1 MIRYLLL
8 ALFGCF
14 AAHAS
19 ELRLTFL
26 HLPVY
31 FHSDTDPE
39 LTKLSVPFVTSY
51 ASPEAVLG
59 AMSLPYRPHHD
70 ASWKTQEDINLISV
84 YGFQLA
90 YAPILGTKDYRL
102 TIDASKAKAPKG
114 YPFTVQDVLEKIK
127 LCAPLNYNAN
137 KDSKLVIEVVGP
149 EQNLRGEQDADGNPH

>member
-1 MIRYLLL
+1 MIRNLLL
-8 ALFGCF
+8 ALLGCF
-14 AAHAS
+14 SAHAS

-51 ASPEAVLG
+51 ASPEARLG

-84 YGFQLA
+84 YGFLMT
-90 YAPILGTKDYRL
+90 YAPITGTPDYRL
-102 TIDASKAKAPKG
+102 TIDVSTAKAPEG
-114 YPFTVQDVLEKIK
+114 YPFSVQDVLEMIK
-127 LCAPLNYNAN
+127 LCAPLNYSA
-137 KDSKLVIEVVGP
+137 DSKLVIEAAGP
-149 EQNLRGEQDADGNPH
+149 AQNIRGEQAVDGNPH

>member
-8 ALFGCF
+8 ALVGCF

-19 ELRLTFL
+19 QLRLTFL

-39 LTKLSVPFVTSY
+39 LTKLTVPFVTSY
-51 ASPEAVLG
+51 ASPEALLG

-70 ASWKTQEDINLISV
+70 TSWKTQEDINLISV

-90 YAPILGTKDYRL
+90 YAPIPGTKDYRL
-102 TIDASKAKAPKG
+102 TIDTSKAKAPDG
-114 YPFTVQDVLEKIK
+114 YPFSVQDVLEKIK
-127 LCAPLNYNAN
+127 LCAPKNYNAN
-137 KDSKLVIEVVGP
+137 QESKLVIDVAGP
-149 EQNLRGEQDADGNPH
+149 EQNLRGEQDALSNR

>member
-8 ALFGCF
+8 TLLGCF
-14 AAHAS
+14 SAHAS

-51 ASPEAVLG
+51 ASPEALLG

-70 ASWKTQEDINLISV
+70 ESWKTREDINLISV
-84 YGFQLA
+84 YGFKLSN
-90 YAPILGTKDYRL
+90 APIPCTKDYRL
-102 TIDASKAKAPKG
+102 IIDASGAKTPDG
-114 YPFTVQDVLEKIK
+114 YPFSVQDVLEKIK
-127 LCAPLNYNAN
+127 LCAPQNYNAN
-137 KDSKLVIEVVGP
+137 KDSKLIIEVTDT
-149 EQNLRGEQDADGNPH
+149 EQNPEGRTRR